1 MKKDFMN
8 TQTGGK
14 GETIQA
20 TPDSAPTSEQF
31 EANIAPV
38 QNNQDTQ
45 EVAAEEPVAAP
56 SEVEPTSTEGDPV
69 KKAVEKT
76 VVQPAE
82 EADALVGEKLLSMP
96 NDQEAQSVDW
106 FSPSASNIDL
116 SEVDEQADGIVPQ
129 NLSTITP
136 DGLHIV
142 NQPQNEE
149 KKELSNAT
157 DLNEEVAEKPYGSQV
172 TPDGLH
178 LTNDF
183 SGVGKLPVLP
193 LGVDSKEFTDLRN
206 KYQGYEVKSD
216 IWGNVSVSKTTPATQ
231 STQTKAKQKPVEKQ
245 KVDYTSKLKGQV
257 LTYPSAKNYEYII
270 GDEGWFRKVKG
281 SKDWNLLTNENSVKA
296 LNEYFKTNATTT
308 KKYTYPGRE
317 GYEYAIINDSWNIKK
332 KGEAD
337 WTKIAQPERV
347 KELNRYHK
355 QNASMP
361 LTAQE
366 QAFNRAAKI
375 QQSVGNEV
383 SPTVLNPAS
392 VFSDGQPVIGIT
404 TGANSLFVDNKN
416 KSFVNNAYDK
426 QYRESEIE
434 GLKKQRDIELGYAK
448 TEAQKKQVNDRFN
461 SLIFQQEEKKVMMKT
476 ASEKANKEASES
488 LAEPKVESHILM
500 TKGENTN
507 YITTLDGANVDI
519 KNLNIQGLGQIKG
532 YGEDDLGLGILMDK
546 GRAEESYR
554 MAKAFADKDLD
565 SWGNSFGVFLT
576 KEQLSELKPIQDRF
590 KSIVDKG
597 MITPFE
603 AVYLKN
609 EMQKMSE
616 RINIAKETNEEIN
629 KAVNEGKSISEYQLD
644 KKKELVSELYSV
656 EELGGKESFLGRTKD
671 LFNITTEMHDF
682 MIDYVKSGKV
692 TQDKNGVYRIN
703 PSLSEDEKSYLNKKL
718 NGYIAKYT
726 DAKATEYN
734 TLQDDISG
742 LKTKKKNQELA
753 INIAIKNLS
762 KLQKGTPAY
771 EQALESVNKAKK
783 NVEYLSGRI
792 DKLSNGN
799 RAFFL
804 TEPKALAKS
813 VTQDIDASSAELIF
827 NSIDKSLTPKQRFDI
842 FYDKLYRENQKIAAD
857 NNIDTGYWDNV
868 GERTRSLLDMES
880 LGMSLTKEE
889 KKYYANLKIIRSL
902 MPLYLNNENGI
913 TESSSGFFDAFMA
926 SFSSTLIGDDLSSA
940 VGDITQTRIVNTQL
954 EKLYKLGYTKEDLA
968 DPINLKDLE
977 QRQNVS
983 WVSAEGLGE
992 ILGPTAAIISE
1003 LVVSNELGAGILKIG
1018 KTAAN
1023 VFTIAEEGLG
1033 AVRLGDKIQQSY
1045 KVYEAAMQ
1053 SNKVGKYLWKAAEE
1067 GVKMESAGNIFGNA
1081 EDELNF
1087 TSGFVGGLASE
1098 ALTGLLSNIPASKL
1112 LPIVNGIFGS
1122 RADDAIAVFKK
1133 MGALSSRGSGEV
1145 AEEFSQ
1151 ELVSIYNSELK
1162 DRGFWEEVENRFG
1175 TFDKVMQFTVSSFV
1189 MGAGMGFSN
1198 TSEAQDLLKSM
1209 TPENRAKVE
1218 AVITESRQSFE
1229 QATDARNRANEAI
1242 NKQIKN
1248 EARIEG
1254 IPDTEAPTIEW
1265 DITKEKGVPDTES
1278 PTVEW
1283 DIAKEKTTTNDKEN
1297 ESGIPSKVGEGEE
1310 SVQAEPVTKTSEE
1323 APSASGVVQEEQVT
1337 PEEINSIKKERE
1349 KALIEVIKIDSKL
1362 RAEGMTPEQIV
1373 SNPEFLSAR
1382 DKMDALDVRL
1392 GKINEAP
1399 TPTAKEQ
1406 VAPDVEAQKA
1416 DIKQKIQELENEKA
1430 PMKDVNFSGP
1440 TAYYRGFNS
1449 KGEILEEN
1457 ASKNPESA
1465 LTAFKIVVDENNPN
1479 QASFEFNS
1487 DDKVLKLLSNNPFTA
1502 LTSSI
1507 SDSVNNY
1514 VQNGQDIRN
1523 SPDWKITNVKKGL
1536 LQKTDKGWVVKE
1548 KLVYAFGD
1556 APSEG
1561 VKVDNSAEI
1570 NKLKQELSALEQAK
1584 PSGESKSLNPFEDV
1598 KSVASLPARSNKKK
1612 QAIQEFDAKHGEGSF
1627 ERVSKIYS
1635 NFNKIVTKLEK
1646 NNIIEKEC

>member
-1 MKKDFMN
+1 MLYLCGNSHDMKKDFMN

-20 TPDSAPTSEQF
+20 MPNAEPTAEQF
-31 EANIAPV
+31 EANITP
-38 QNNQDTQ
+38 TQ
-45 EVAAEEPVAAP
+45 ETQDAQAETVTEQVAPPAEPVVPEAETAKAP
-56 SEVEPTSTEGDPV
+56 IEGEPV
-69 KKAVEKT
+69 KKEGEKK
-76 VVQPAE
+76 VAGPVE
-82 EADALVGEKLLSMP
+82 EADAIVGEKLLSMP
-96 NDQEAQSVDW
+96 EAPNAEAIDW
-106 FSPSASNIDL
+106 TSPNANNIDL

-129 NLSTITP
+129 NLSSVTP
-136 DGLHIV
+136 DGLYLS

-149 KKELSNAT
+149 KKEELSNAS
-157 DLNEEVAEKPYGSQV
+157 DLNEEVAEKPFGSQV

-178 LTNDF
+178 LNNDF
-183 SGVGKLPVLP
+183 SGVGKLPMLP
-193 LGVDSKEFTDLRN
+193 LGVDSKEFVDLRN
-206 KYQGYEVKSD
+206 KYQGYELKSD
-216 IWGNVSVSKTTPATQ
+216 AWGNVSVTKTTPATQ
-231 STQTKAKQKPVEKQ
+231 VVGGKQKQQVPVKEKA
-245 KVDYTSKLKGQV
+245 DYTSKLKGQV

-270 GDEGWFRKVKG
+270 GDEGWFRRVKG

-296 LNEYFKTNATTT
+296 LNGYFKTSASTT

-332 KGEAD
+332 KGEAN

-355 QNASMP
+355 QSASMP

-392 VFSDGQPVIGIT
+392 VFSDGQPVLGIT

-416 KSFVNNAYDK
+416 KSFVNNTYDK

-434 GLKKQRDIELGYAK
+434 GLKKQRDVELGYAK

-476 ASEKANKEASES
+476 ASEKANKEAAES

-590 KSIVDKG
+590 KSIVGKG

-656 EELGGKESFLGRTKD
+656 EQLGGKESFLGRTKD

-762 KLQKGTPAY
+762 KLEKGTPAY
-771 EQALESVNKAKK
+771 EQALESVNKARK
-783 NVEYLSGRI
+783 NVDYLSGRI

-842 FYDKLYRENQKIAAD
+842 FYDKLYRENQKIAAE
-857 NNIDTGYWDNV
+857 NNINTGYWDNV

-913 TESSSGFFDAFMA
+913 TESSAGFFDAFMA

-940 VGDITQTRIVNTQL
+940 VGDITQTRIVNAQV

-977 QRQNVS
+977 QRQNVF
-983 WVSAEGLGE
+983 WISAEGMGE
-992 ILGPTAAIISE
+992 IVGPTVVIISE
-1003 LVVSNELGAGILKIG
+1003 LIVANELGAGVLRLG
-1018 KTAAN
+1018 KGAAN
-1023 VFTIAEEGLG
+1023 LFTITEEGLG
-1033 AVRLGDKIQQSY
+1033 AVKLGDKIQQSY

-1067 GVKMESAGNIFGNA
+1067 GVKMENAGNVFGNT
-1081 EDELNF
+1081 EGELNF
-1087 TSGFVGGLASE
+1087 ASGFVGGLASE
-1098 ALTGLLSNIPASKL
+1098 ALTGLLSKIPANKL
-1112 LPIVNGIFGS
+1112 LPIVDGLFGS
-1122 RADDAIAVFKK
+1122 RAEDAIAVFKK
-1133 MGALSSRGSGEV
+1133 IGAVSSRGGGEV
-1145 AEEFSQ
+1145 AEEFAQ

-1189 MGAGMGFSN
+1189 MGAGFGLVN
-1198 TSEAQDLLKSM
+1198 TSEAQELLETM
-1209 TPENRAKVE
+1209 TPEDRAKVE

-1229 QATDARNRANEAI
+1229 QATEARNIANEAI

-1265 DITKEKGVPDTES
+1265 DITKEKAKTEAVPDVPS

-1283 DIAKEKTTTNDKEN
+1283 DIDNQTPTTNDKEN
-1297 ESGIPSKVGEGEE
+1297 ESGVSGKVGEGKE
-1310 SVQAEPVTKTSEE
+1310 SVQTEPVAKTSEE
-1323 APSASGVVQEEQVT
+1323 ETSPSGVVQKEQEVESLRAEEQAELSKAIPNIDEYKVDGEIDKESMPEDVLAKYNEIYNKYDAKIT
-1337 PEEINSIKKERE
+1337 PLLPATQETEVSPAEIDSIKKERE
-1349 KALIEVIKIDSKL
+1349 KALRDVIKIDSKL
-1362 RAEGMTPEQIV
+1362 RAEGMTPEQV
-1373 SNPEFLSAR
+1373 ASNPEFLAAR
-1382 DKMDALDVRL
+1382 DKMDALDGRL
-1392 GKINEAP
+1392 EGINKAQAAP
-1399 TPTAKEQ
+1399 TTTEATTPTE
-1406 VAPDVEAQKA
+1406 
-1416 DIKQKIQELENEKA
+1416 
-1430 PMKDVNFSGP
+1430 P
-1440 TAYYRGFNS
+1440 TS
-1449 KGEILEEN
+1449 
-1457 ASKNPESA
+1457 
-1465 LTAFKIVVDENNPN
+1465 
-1479 QASFEFNS
+1479 
-1487 DDKVLKLLSNNPFTA
+1487 
-1502 LTSSI
+1502 
-1507 SDSVNNY
+1507 
-1514 VQNGQDIRN
+1514 
-1523 SPDWKITNVKKGL
+1523 
-1536 LQKTDKGWVVKE
+1536 
-1548 KLVYAFGD
+1548 
-1556 APSEG
+1556 
-1561 VKVDNSAEI
+1561 
-1570 NKLKQELSALEQAK
+1570 
-1584 PSGESKSLNPFEDV
+1584 NPFEDV
-1598 KSVASLPARSNKKK
+1598 KGVASLPSRSNKKR
-1612 QAIQEFDAKHGEGSF
+1612 QAIEDFDLKHGEGAF
-1627 ERVSKIYS
+1627 ERVSKIDS
-1635 NFNKIVTKLEK
+1635 NFGKIVTKLEK
-1646 NNIIEKEC
+1646 NSIIEKEC

>member
-20 TPDSAPTSEQF
+20 TPDSAPTPEQF

-38 QNNQDTQ
+38 QTNQDTQ
-45 EVAAEEPVAAP
+45 EVATEEPVSTP
-56 SEVEPTSTEGDPV
+56 VESTPTEGDPV
-69 KKAVEKT
+69 KKAADKA
-76 VVQPAE
+76 VVQPVE
-82 EADALVGEKLLSMP
+82 EADALIGEKLLSIP
-96 NDQEAQSVDW
+96 DNQEAQTIDW

-116 SEVDEQADGIVPQ
+116 SDVNEQADGIVPQ
-129 NLSTITP
+129 NLSNITP

-183 SGVGKLPVLP
+183 SGVGKLPMLP
-193 LGVDSKEFTDLRN
+193 LGVDSKEFADLRN
-206 KYQGYEVKSD
+206 KYQGYDVKSD
-216 IWGNVSVSKTTPATQ
+216 AWGNVSVSKTTPATQ
-231 STQTKAKQKPVEKQ
+231 STQTKSKQKPVEKQ

-270 GDEGWFRKVKG
+270 GDEGWFRRVKG

-296 LNEYFKTNATTT
+296 LNGYFKTNATTT

-366 QAFNRAAKI
+366 QAFNKAAEI
-375 QQSVGNEV
+375 QKGVGNLFEKE
-383 SPTVLNPAS
+383 SSALS
-392 VFSDGQPVIGIT
+392 VDSNGEPRISGATNIGSSLFTNSNSYTKPVIG
-404 TGANSLFVDNKN
+404 SESNKRFHDEQI
-416 KSFVNNAYDK
+416 S
-426 QYRESEIE
+426 
-434 GLKKQRDIELGYAK
+434 GLENQRKIELQYAK
-448 TEAQKKQVNDRFN
+448 TDAQKKEVNDRFDKLVSKESQN
-461 SLIFQQEEKKVMMKT
+461 KASDIQFTETQAKK
-476 ASEKANKEASES
+476 S
-488 LAEPKVESHILM
+488 VESWSKPKPEKDNVINLTIGKSDNSDLFGGYQDIEIHKDNIPALKVKDFGYSIINSVM
-500 TKGENTN
+500 TDKQAEDIYDKAKG
-507 YITTLDGANVDI
+507 
-519 KNLNIQGLGQIKG
+519 
-532 YGEDDLGLGILMDK
+532 
-546 GRAEESYR
+546 
-554 MAKAFADKDLD
+554 FADLDLD
-565 SWGNSFGVFLT
+565 SWANSAGGFMT
-576 KEQLSELKPIQDRF
+576 DEQIKELKNYQSGFKQITDGSRQLHPVEVAMLQDRMDNISR
-590 KSIVDKG
+590 KIELIREVNDK
-597 MITPFE
+597 
-603 AVYLKN
+603 
-609 EMQKMSE
+609 
-616 RINIAKETNEEIN
+616 INSA
-629 KAVNEGKSISEYQLD
+629 AREGKSISEYQLD
-644 KKKELVSELYSV
+644 EKKMFVSDMLSV
-656 EELGGKESFLGRTKD
+656 DELGGEESFLGRTKN

-692 TQDKNGVYRIN
+692 SQDENGVYRIN
-703 PSLSEDEKSYLNKKL
+703 PNLSNDEKSYLNKKL
-718 NGYIAKYT
+718 NVYIAKYA
-726 DAKATEYN
+726 DAKSTEYN
-734 TLQDDISG
+734 TLQDDISS
-742 LKTKKKNQELA
+742 LKSKKKNQQVA
-753 INIAIKNLS
+753 VDVAIKNLS
-762 KLQKGTPAY
+762 KLEKGTPAY
-771 EQALESVNKAKK
+771 EQALEAVNKAKK
-783 NVEYLSGRI
+783 HIDYLSNRI
-792 DKLSNGN
+792 EKLSNGN

-804 TEPKALAKS
+804 TEPKKLAQS
-813 VTQDIDASSAELIF
+813 IASDSQFSSASEIF
-827 NSIDKSLTPKQRFDI
+827 SSIDKSLTPKQRFDM
-842 FYDKLYRENQKIAAD
+842 FYSKLNAENQKLAKQ
-857 NNIDTGYWDNV
+857 NNIDTKYIDLDTQV
-868 GERTRSLLDMES
+868 RSMLDWES
-880 LGMSLTKEE
+880 LGASLTPAE
-889 KKYYANLKIIRSL
+889 KKFFANQKILQSL
-902 MPLYLNNENGI
+902 APLYLNNENGI
-913 TESSSGFFDAFMA
+913 TESSAGFFD
-926 SFSSTLIGDDLSSA
+926 SFVSSLNQTLIGEDLASSGGY
-940 VGDITQTRIVNTQL
+940 VTQT
-954 EKLYKLGYTKEDLA
+954 KLAGTAIEELNKLGYSKEDLA

-977 QRQNVS
+977 QRRNVS
-983 WVSAEGLGE
+983 WVSAEGAGE
-992 ILGPTAAIISE
+992 ILGPTVAIIAE
-1003 LVVSNELGAGILKIG
+1003 LALTEGIGAGLIG
-1018 KTAAN
+1018 IGSKATNIIKT
-1023 VFTIAEEGLG
+1023 TAETGEIIG
-1033 AVRLGDKIQQSY
+1033 LGDKIQKSY
-1045 KVYEAAMQ
+1045 KAYETSLK
-1053 SNKVGKYLWKAAEE
+1053 SNKIGKYLWQAAEE
-1067 GVKMESAGNIFGNA
+1067 GSKFELGGQIFGNS

-1087 TSGFVGGLASE
+1087 ASGFLGGLASE
-1098 ALTGLLSNIPASKL
+1098 LVTGLASKVPANKL

-1133 MGALSSRGSGEV
+1133 MGAVSSRGTGEV
-1145 AEEFSQ
+1145 AEEFTQ
-1151 ELVSIYNSELK
+1151 ELVSIYNSELN

-1175 TFDKVMQFTVSSFV
+1175 TFDKVMQFTVASFV
-1189 MGAGMGFSN
+1189 MGAGMGIGK
-1198 TSEAQDLLKSM
+1198 TSDAQDLLNAMPS
-1209 TPENRAKVE
+1209 EDRAKVE
-1218 AVITESRQSFE
+1218 SVITEARASLEEATQTRDNANKVINEGIKAESRSV
-1229 QATDARNRANEAI
+1229 
-1242 NKQIKN
+1242 
-1248 EARIEG
+1248 G
-1254 IPDTEAPTIEW
+1254 IPDTEALTIEW

-1297 ESGIPSKVGEGEE
+1297 ESGIPSKVGEGQEPI
-1310 SVQAEPVTKTSEE
+1310 QAEPVAKTGEE
-1323 APSASGVVQEEQVT
+1323 APSASGVVQE
-1337 PEEINSIKKERE
+1337 
-1349 KALIEVIKIDSKL
+1349 
-1362 RAEGMTPEQIV
+1362 
-1373 SNPEFLSAR
+1373 
-1382 DKMDALDVRL
+1382 
-1392 GKINEAP
+1392 
-1399 TPTAKEQ
+1399 EQ

-1416 DIKQKIQELENEKA
+1416 DIKQKIQELESEKS

-1570 NKLKQELSALEQAK
+1570 NKLKQELSALEQTK

-1612 QAIQEFDAKHGEGSF
+1612 QAIQEFEAKHGEGSF
-1627 ERVSKIYS
+1627 ERVSKIDS

>member
-14 GETIQA
+14 GDTIQA
-20 TPDSAPTSEQF
+20 MPNSEPTPEQF
-31 EANIAPV
+31 EANITPV
-38 QNNQDTQ
+38 QETQDAQ
-45 EVAAEEPVAAP
+45 VEDSAEQVAPPAEPVIPEAETAQI
-56 SEVEPTSTEGDPV
+56 PTKGEPV
-69 KKAVEKT
+69 KKEGEKK
-76 VVQPAE
+76 VAGPVE
-82 EADALVGEKLLSMP
+82 EADAIVGEKLLSMSEPTNTEAIDWTSP
-96 NDQEAQSVDW
+96 NAT
-106 FSPSASNIDL
+106 NLDL
-116 SEVDEQADGIVPQ
+116 SEVDEQADNITPQ
-129 NLSTITP
+129 NLSSTTP
-136 DGLHIV
+136 DGLYLS

-149 KKELSNAT
+149 KKEELSNAS
-157 DLNEEVAEKPYGSQV
+157 DLNEEVAEKPFGSQV

-178 LTNDF
+178 LNNDF
-183 SGVGKLPVLP
+183 SGVGKLPILP
-193 LGVDSKEFTDLRN
+193 LGVESKEFTDLRN

-216 IWGNVSVSKTTPATQ
+216 AWGNVSVTKTIPATQ
-231 STQTKAKQKPVEKQ
+231 VVDGKQKKQVPAKEKS
-245 KVDYTSKLKGQV
+245 DYTSKLKGQV

-270 GDEGWFRKVKG
+270 GDEGWFRRVKG

-296 LNEYFKTNATTT
+296 LNGYFKTNVATT

-332 KGEAD
+332 KGEAN
-337 WTKIAQPERV
+337 WIKITQPERV

-366 QAFNRAAKI
+366 QAFNKAAKI

-392 VFSDGQPVIGIT
+392 VFSDGQPVLGIT
-404 TGANSLFVDNKN
+404 TGANSLFIDNKN
-416 KSFVNNAYDK
+416 KSFVSNTYDK

-434 GLKKQRDIELGYAK
+434 GLKRQRDIELGYAK
-448 TEAQKKQVNDRFN
+448 TETQKKQVNDRFN
-461 SLIFQQEEKKVMMKT
+461 SLISQQEEKKAMMKT

-519 KNLNIQGLGQIKG
+519 SNLNIQGLSQIKG

-546 GRAEESYR
+546 DRAEESYR

-603 AVYLKN
+603 AIYLKN

-616 RINIAKETNEEIN
+616 RINLAKETNEEIN

-692 TQDKNGVYRIN
+692 SQDENGVYRIN
-703 PSLSEDEKSYLNKKL
+703 TNLSEDEKAYLNKRL

-726 DAKATEYN
+726 EAKATEYN
-734 TLQDDISG
+734 TLQDDISA
-742 LKTKKKNQELA
+742 LKSKKKNQQVA
-753 INIAIKNLS
+753 INVAIKNLS
-762 KLQKGTPAY
+762 KLGKGTPAY
-771 EQALESVNKAKK
+771 EQALESINKAKK
-783 NVEYLSGRI
+783 NVDYLSGRI
-792 DKLSNGN
+792 DKLSNSN

-868 GERTRSLLDMES
+868 GERTRSLLDIES
-880 LGMSLTKEE
+880 LGISLTKEE
-889 KKYYANLKIIRSL
+889 KKYYANLKIIRAL

-913 TESSSGFFDAFMA
+913 TESSASFFDAFMS
-926 SFSSTLIGDDLSSA
+926 SFSSTLIGEDLSSA
-940 VGDITQTRIVNTQL
+940 VGDITQTRIVNTQV

-983 WVSAEGLGE
+983 WISGEGIGE
-992 ILGPTAAIISE
+992 IVGPTVAIISE
-1003 LVVSNELGAGILKIG
+1003 LVVANELGGGFLKVG
-1018 KTAAN
+1018 KGAAN
-1023 VFTIAEEGLG
+1023 LFTVAEEGLG
-1033 AVRLGDKIQQSY
+1033 AIRLGDKIQQSY
-1045 KVYEAAMQ
+1045 KIYEAAMQ
-1053 SNKVGKYLWKAAEE
+1053 SNKIGKYLWKAAEE
-1067 GVKMESAGNIFGNA
+1067 GIKMENAGNIFGNT

-1098 ALTGLLSNIPASKL
+1098 ALTGLLSKVPANKL
-1112 LPIVNGIFGS
+1112 LPIVDGLFGS

-1133 MGALSSRGSGEV
+1133 MGALSSRGAGEV

-1151 ELVSIYNSELK
+1151 ELVSIYNSELT

-1189 MGAGMGFSN
+1189 MGAGMGFGN
-1198 TSEAQDLLKSM
+1198 TSEAQELLETM
-1209 TPENRAKVE
+1209 TPEDRAKVE

-1229 QATDARNRANEAI
+1229 QATEARKIANEAI

-1265 DITKEKGVPDTES
+1265 DIIKEKA
-1278 PTVEW
+1278 
-1283 DIAKEKTTTNDKEN
+1283 IKNDKEN
-1297 ESGIPSKVGEGEE
+1297 ESGVSGKVGEGQE
-1310 SVQAEPVTKTSEE
+1310 SIQAEPVTQTSEE
-1323 APSASGVVQEEQVT
+1323 EISPSGVVQEEQVT
-1337 PEEINSIKKERE
+1337 PAEVDSIKKERE
-1349 KALIEVIKIDSKL
+1349 KALRDVIKIDSKL
-1362 RAEGMTPEQIV
+1362 RAEGMTPEQV
-1373 SNPEFLSAR
+1373 ASNSEFLTAR
-1382 DKMDALDVRL
+1382 DKMDALDNRL
-1392 GKINEAP
+1392 ERINKAQA
-1399 TPTAKEQ
+1399 TPAT
-1406 VAPDVEAQKA
+1406 VEA
-1416 DIKQKIQELENEKA
+1416 
-1430 PMKDVNFSGP
+1430 
-1440 TAYYRGFNS
+1440 T
-1449 KGEILEEN
+1449 
-1457 ASKNPESA
+1457 
-1465 LTAFKIVVDENNPN
+1465 T
-1479 QASFEFNS
+1479 
-1487 DDKVLKLLSNNPFTA
+1487 
-1502 LTSSI
+1502 
-1507 SDSVNNY
+1507 
-1514 VQNGQDIRN
+1514 
-1523 SPDWKITNVKKGL
+1523 
-1536 LQKTDKGWVVKE
+1536 
-1548 KLVYAFGD
+1548 
-1556 APSEG
+1556 PSE
-1561 VKVDNSAEI
+1561 ST
-1570 NKLKQELSALEQAK
+1570 S
-1584 PSGESKSLNPFEDV
+1584 NPFEDV
-1598 KSVASLPARSNKKK
+1598 KSVASLPSRSKKK
-1612 QAIQEFDAKHGEGSF
+1612 RQAIEDFDLKHGEGAF
-1627 ERVSKIYS
+1627 ERVSKIDS
-1635 NFNKIVTKLEK
+1635 NFGKIVKQLEK
-1646 NNIIEKEC
+1646 NSIIEKEC